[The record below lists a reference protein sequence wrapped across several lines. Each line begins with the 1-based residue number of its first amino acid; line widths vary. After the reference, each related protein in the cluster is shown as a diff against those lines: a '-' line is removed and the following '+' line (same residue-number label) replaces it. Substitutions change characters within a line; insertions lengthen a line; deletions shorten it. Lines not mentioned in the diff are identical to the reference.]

1 MRLRHFKGSLASEYL
16 LLVMTHHQKKSRDP
30 NRAFNLS
37 SLARLSADVESDAAQ
52 LCLELLEDIDNEYHM
67 PILAKDLKF

>member
-1 MRLRHFKGSLASEYL
+1 MIHFKGSRPANIHYQLRFITEL
-16 LLVMTHHQKKSRDP
+16 KSHDP

-37 SLARLSADVESDAAQ
+37 SLARLSADIESDAAQ

-67 PILAKDLKF
+67 PILAKD